1 MTTEDLVNDNLAL
14 IKHIAASFYNVPF
27 EDLLQ
32 AGAMGILK
40 AYKNY
45 KNNGTTK
52 FSTYAYDYIFGEMSD
67 FVNKDRKIKVS
78 KDMLRLAKQ
87 IEVTRNAL
95 SLKLGRI
102 PDYEEVASFLE
113 LSPHQVMEAVECT
126 REMISLDNNTKE
138 VRDLHETIPAKEVMP
153 LEEKLTLNDAI
164 QNLSESEQKIIE
176 YRYYEDLTQSET
188 AKRLGMTQVMVSRYE
203 NKSLQA
209 LRSYYEV
216 V

>member
-87 IEVTRNAL
+87 IEVTRNAM
-95 SLKLGRI
+95 SLKIGRI

-138 VRDLHETIPAKEVMP
+138 VRDLHEMIPAKEVMP
-153 LEEKLTLNDAI
+153 LEDKLTLNDAI